1 MNKPAGKEF
10 ISATT
15 FLQVTRQKKKT
26 KNIYPE
32 VKKIFWHVIDKCEMI
47 SDMYNL
53 VTCIFPVEIKFL
65 Y

>member
-15 FLQVTRQKKKT
+15 FLQVTRQKIKKI

-47 SDMYNL
+47 SD
-53 VTCIFPVEIKFL
+53 I
-65 Y
+65 